1 MTASFKRLFIYAF
14 LLASVFI
21 LGGCKSDTRETG
33 GKTEDTPRNE
43 EVEEQSEF
51 PQGVNL
57 VVEGMDPSYEE
68 IFHKHFEIVKKGHQ
82 NMIMRETEKTKELFP
97 ENRPDLANAVLFYNA
112 YNNTALY
119 VFDYKP
125 RPQDITINDMLIVMQ
140 SASYMYIQ
148 NSLNSYFFNIQLDL
162 KDRGISFTQP
172 RKAYKFQKSEDEY
185 ILVEFPSSA
194 FDAAVQVKLAGDP
207 TVYRMY
213 GSFAT
218 WPVKLAVA
226 NPVKSLQG
234 RNSSEVALLKFFNI
248 EYDDLLQGSQVNLP
262 EEGDDVGSYE
272 NPSADFLL
280 TGNGRFKDEKFGIS
294 FSYPS
299 DWDNKVGFSYEE
311 WQGNETIEF
320 IYNSPETGNSY
331 FVFSIVIENGV
342 IQEHEWENPMDI
354 YLGSGKGKTF
364 SLSMPGDP
372 SAELLKEEN
381 AADLEYI
388 GKMLGDTEIIADTF
402 NVGK

>member
-1 MTASFKRLFIYAF
+1 
-14 LLASVFI
+14 
-21 LGGCKSDTRETG
+21 
-33 GKTEDTPRNE
+33 
-43 EVEEQSEF
+43 
-51 PQGVNL
+51 
-57 VVEGMDPSYEE
+57 
-68 IFHKHFEIVKKGHQ
+68 
-82 NMIMRETEKTKELFP
+82 
-97 ENRPDLANAVLFYNA
+97 
-112 YNNTALY
+112 
-119 VFDYKP
+119 
-125 RPQDITINDMLIVMQ
+125 MLIVMQ

-185 ILVEFPSSA
+185 ILVEFLSSA

-218 WPVKLAVA
+218 GPVKLAVA

-280 TGNGRFKDEKFGIS
+280 TGNGRFKDEKFGVS

-388 GKMLGDTEIIADTF
+388 SKMLGDTEIIADTF